1 MSSFSQNIA
10 RISIRGARASRVMPK
25 PLRLAGKYVARAMR
39 LTDVIVKMDDVVLL
53 IAKLFVA

>member
-1 MSSFSQNIA
+1 
-10 RISIRGARASRVMPK
+10 MPK
-25 PLRLAGKYVARAMR
+25 PLRLAGKYVAGAMR